1 MKFERF
7 ENRVWLSSPTMHGEE
22 QQFVKEAFDTNW
34 VAPLGPNVDEFEK
47 MVAEYLG
54 VKGTSAVSSGTA
66 ALHLAYKLAGIDKD
80 DIVLVQDLTFSA
92 TINPIIYQNATPV
105 FIDSERET
113 WNMDPRALEKALEKY
128 GDKVKAV
135 VIVHLYGVPGK
146 LKEVKELCDKYNV
159 VLIEDAA
166 ESLTATYEGKQT
178 GSFGKYAGLSFNGNK
193 LITTSGGGMLVA
205 QEAECAEKAKF
216 WATQAKEP
224 VPYYLHKELG
234 FNYRMSN
241 ITAGIGRGQFLH
253 VDEHKDI
260 KTAIYNRYKEG
271 FKDLQVTMNPYLEN
285 TAPSHWLSA
294 ITIDEEA
301 FEKGLTP
308 EKLRVYLEDLN
319 IESRRAWNPMHL
331 QPYFEK
337 YDFVKVE
344 DEAVSKDIFD
354 RGLCLPSDIKMTE
367 EEQAKVIDIII
378 DFVKGFIG

>member
-34 VAPLGPNVDEFEK
+34 VAPLGPNVDEFER
-47 MVAEYLG
+47 MVAKYLG
-54 VKGTSAVSSGTA
+54 VKGSSAVSSGTA

-146 LKEVKELCDKYNV
+146 IKEVKELCDKYNV

-166 ESLTATYEGKQT
+166 ESLTATYDGKQT
-178 GSFGKYAGLSFNGNK
+178 GSFGKYAALSFNGNK
-193 LITTSGGGMLVA
+193 LITTSGGGMVIA
-205 QEAECAEKAKF
+205 QEAKCAEKAKF

-253 VDEHKDI
+253 VDEHKKI
-260 KTAIYNRYKEG
+260 KTEIYNRYKEG
-271 FKDLQVTMNPYLEN
+271 FKELPVKMNPYLKN
-285 TAPSHWLSA
+285 TKPSHWLSA
-294 ITIDEEA
+294 ISIDEEL

-308 EKLRVYLEDLN
+308 EKLRIYLEDLN
-319 IESRRAWNPMHL
+319 IESRRVWNPMHL
-331 QPYFEK
+331 QPFFEK
-337 YDFVKVE
+337 YDFIKVE
-344 DEAVSKDIFD
+344 DKAVSKDIFD

-367 EEQAKVIDIII
+367 EEQAKVIEIIN
-378 DFVKGFIG
+378 DFVKEFVG

>member
-260 KTAIYNRYKEG
+260 KTDIYNRYEEG
-271 FKDLQVTMNPYLEN
+271 FKDLPVTMNPYLEN
-285 TAPSHWLSA
+285 TVPSHWLSV
-294 ITIDEEA
+294 ISIDEEA

-344 DEAVSKDIFD
+344 EEEVSKDIFD

-367 EEQAKVIDIII
+367 EEQAKVIEIIN
-378 DFVKGFIG
+378 DFVKGFVG

>member
-22 QQFVKEAFDTNW
+22 QKYVKEAFDSNW
-34 VAPLGPNVDEFEK
+34 VAPLGPNVVEFEK
-47 MVAEYLG
+47 MIAEYLG
-54 VKGTSAVSSGTA
+54 IKGTSALSSGTA

-92 TINPIIYQNATPV
+92 TINPIIYQNAKPV

-113 WNMDPRALEKALEKY
+113 WNMDPKALEKALGKY

-146 LKEVKELCDKYNV
+146 LKEVKELCDRYNV

-166 ESLTATYEGKQT
+166 ESLSATYDGKQT

-193 LITTSGGGMLVA
+193 LITTSGGGMVVA
-205 QEAECAEKAKF
+205 QDEESAKKAKF

-253 VDEHKDI
+253 LDEHNKL
-260 KTAIYNRYKEG
+260 KTEIYHRYKEG
-271 FKDLQVTMNPYLEN
+271 FVDLPVKMNPYLEN

-294 ITIDEEA
+294 ILIDKEV

-308 EKLRVYLEDLN
+308 DKLRLYLEDFN
-319 IESRRAWNPMHL
+319 IESRRTWNPMHL

-337 YDFVKVE
+337 FDFIKVE

-354 RGLCLPSDIKMTE
+354 RGLCLPSDIKMKE
-367 EEQAKVIDIII
+367 EDQAKVIEIINY
-378 DFVKGFIG
+378 FVKEFVG

>member
-1 MKFERF
+1 M
-7 ENRVWLSSPTMHGEE
+7 
-22 QQFVKEAFDTNW
+22 
-34 VAPLGPNVDEFEK
+34 
-47 MVAEYLG
+47 
-54 VKGTSAVSSGTA
+54 
-66 ALHLAYKLAGIDKD
+66 
-80 DIVLVQDLTFSA
+80 QDLTFSA
-92 TINPIIYQNATPV
+92 TINPIIYQNAIPV

-159 VLIEDAA
+159 TLIEDAA
-166 ESLTATYEGKQT
+166 ESLTATYNGKQT

-205 QEAECAEKAKF
+205 QEAECAEKARF
-216 WATQAKEP
+216 WATQSKEP

-260 KTAIYNRYKEG
+260 KTDIYNRYKEG
-271 FKDLQVTMNPYLEN
+271 FKDLPVTMNPYLEN
-285 TAPSHWLSA
+285 TVPSHWLSA
-294 ITIDEEA
+294 ISIDEEV

-337 YDFVKVE
+337 YDFIKVE
-344 DEAVSKDIFD
+344 DEAVSKDIFE
-354 RGLCLPSDIKMTE
+354 RGLCLPSDIKMSE
-367 EEQAKVIDIII
+367 KNQEKVIEIIN
-378 DFVKGFIG
+378 DFVSKFVG